1 MTGPAG
7 PPDPVPPGPY
17 PSGLPGGGALAC
29 ARHPDR
35 PTRLQCTRCERPACP
50 DCLREASVGYQCVDC
65 VSEGAR
71 STPRWRTVAGATRVG
86 RPVVVPILIAINVAI
101 FVLTVVAAGSV
112 SDNYDSALFEQTWLV
127 PALVADGEW
136 WRLLTS
142 GFLHFGLLHLAFN
155 MFAMWVIG
163 REVETVLGRWRLL
176 AVYLVSL
183 LGGSAAVMA
192 FSDAG
197 TAVAG
202 ASGAV
207 FGLMGALAVLLHR
220 LKMPAG
226 QAIGLIVINVVIS
239 VALPGISLTAHLGG
253 LVVGAATTAALVYL
267 PHRQRPAV
275 QAAAVGGIA
284 VLVLL
289 VIAVS
294 LTL

>member
-7 PPDPVPPGPY
+7 PQDPVPPGPY
-17 PSGLPGGGALAC
+17 PPGHPGGGALAC

-35 PTRLQCTRCERPACP
+35 PTRLQCTRCGRPACP
-50 DCLREASVGYQCVDC
+50 DCLREASVGSQCVDC
-65 VSEGAR
+65 VAEGAR
-71 STPRWRTVAGATRVG
+71 STPRWRTVAGAARVG
-86 RPVVVPILIAINVAI
+86 RPVVVPVLIAVNVAI

-127 PALVADGEW
+127 PALVADGQW

-183 LGGSAAVMA
+183 LGGSAAVML
-192 FSDAG
+192 FSGAG

-207 FGLMGALAVLLHR
+207 FGLMGALAVLLYR
-220 LKMPAG
+220 LRMPAG
-226 QAIGLIVINVVIS
+226 QAIGLIVINIVLSLVI
-239 VALPGISLTAHLGG
+239 PGISLTAHLGG

-275 QAAAVGGIA
+275 QAAAVGGVA

-289 VIAVS
+289 AIAVS

>member
-7 PPDPVPPGPY
+7 PPGPVPPGPY
-17 PSGLPGGGALAC
+17 PPPDAGATAC

-35 PTRLQCTRCERPACP
+35 PTRLQCTRCGRPACP
-50 DCLREASVGYQCVDC
+50 DCLREASVGYHCVDC
-65 VSEGAR
+65 VSEATR
-71 STPRWRTVAGATRVG
+71 SAPRWRTVAGASRVG
-86 RPVVVPILIAINVAI
+86 KPVMVPILIAINVAI
-101 FVLTVVAAGSV
+101 FALTVAAAGSV
-112 SDNYDSALFEQTWLV
+112 SDNYDSELFARTWLV

-136 WRLLTS
+136 WRLLTA

-183 LGGSAAVMA
+183 LGGSAAVML
-192 FSDAG
+192 FSGAG

-207 FGLMGALAVLLHR
+207 FGLMGALAVLLYR

-226 QAIGLIVINVVIS
+226 QAIGLIVINIVIS
-239 VALPGISLTAHLGG
+239 LVIPGISLTAHLGG

-267 PHRQRPAV
+267 PNRQRPAV
-275 QAAAVGGIA
+275 QAAAVAGIA
-284 VLVLL
+284 VVVLL
-289 VIAVS
+289 AIGAS
-294 LTL
+294 LAL

>member
-7 PPDPVPPGPY
+7 PPGPVPPGAH
-17 PSGLPGGGALAC
+17 PSPDAGAVAC

-35 PTRLQCTRCERPACP
+35 PTRLQCTRCGRPACP

-71 STPRWRTVAGATRVG
+71 TTPRWRTVGGAS
-86 RPVVVPILIAINVAI
+86 RPGKPVMVPILIAVNVAI
-101 FVLTVVAAGSV
+101 FALTVAAAGSV
-112 SDNYDSALFEQTWLV
+112 SDNYASALFEQTSLIPV
-127 PALVADGEW
+127 LVADGEW

-155 MFAMWVIG
+155 MVAMWVIG

-183 LGGSAAVMA
+183 LGGSAAVML
-192 FSDAG
+192 FSAAG
-197 TAVAG
+197 TQTAG

-207 FGLMGALAVLLHR
+207 FGLMGALAVLLYR
-220 LKMPAG
+220 LRLPAG
-226 QAIGLIVINVVIS
+226 QAIGLIVINVVLSLLI
-239 VALPGISLTAHLGG
+239 PGISLTAHLGG
-253 LVVGAATTAALVYL
+253 LVVGAAVTAALVYV
-267 PHRQRPAV
+267 PNRQRPAV
-275 QAAAVGGIA
+275 QAAAVAG
-284 VLVLL
+284 VLL
-289 VIAVS
+289 VVLLAIGIS

>member
-7 PPDPVPPGPY
+7 PPGPVPPGSY
-17 PSGLPGGGALAC
+17 PHPDAGAVAC

-35 PTRLQCTRCERPACP
+35 PTRLQCTRCGRPACP

-65 VSEGAR
+65 VAEGAR
-71 STPRWRTVAGATRVG
+71 TAPRWRTVAGAS
-86 RPVVVPILIAINVAI
+86 RPGKPVMVPILIAVNVAI
-101 FVLTVVAAGSV
+101 FVLTAVVAGSV
-112 SDNYDSALFEQTWLV
+112 SDNYDSALFRETSLV
-127 PALVADGEW
+127 PLDVAGGEW
-136 WRLLTS
+136 WRLVTS

-183 LGGSAAVMA
+183 LGGSAAVML
-192 FSDAG
+192 FSAAG
-197 TAVAG
+197 TQTAG

-207 FGLMGALAVLLHR
+207 FGLMGALAVLLYR
-220 LKMPAG
+220 LKLPLG
-226 QAIGLIVINVVIS
+226 QVAILIVINVVLGLTID
-239 VALPGISLTAHLGG
+239 GISLTAHIGG

-267 PHRQRPAV
+267 PNRQRPAV
-275 QAAAVGGIA
+275 QAAAVAGVT

-289 VIAVS
+289 AIGAS